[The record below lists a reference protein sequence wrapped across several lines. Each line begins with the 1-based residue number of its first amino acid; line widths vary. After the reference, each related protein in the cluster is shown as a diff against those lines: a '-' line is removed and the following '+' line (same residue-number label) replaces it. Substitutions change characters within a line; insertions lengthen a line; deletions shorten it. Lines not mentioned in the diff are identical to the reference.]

1 MNYIQQFLINLKENR
16 HLMSKQEYNTLKGQV
31 KKDYEGAI
39 KGYRKILMK
48 NKKID
53 VYRRN

>member
-1 MNYIQQFLINLKENR
+1 MNNIEYFLKVIKENK
-16 HLMSKQEYNTLKGQV
+16 HLMTKQEYTSLRGLV
-31 KKDYEGAI
+31 YVDYEGAK